1 MALNDGGNV
10 IEPANTLIVGMTG
23 SGKTWFAR
31 RYLINVEPEP
41 ACRFLFDESSRW
53 SKWLPIRPC
62 FTWADCDAA
71 LPSRW
76 VLFNPSKEYPD
87 DYAKAFDQ
95 FCQYVYSASGGG
107 PGSKILAVQ
116 ELWQWCDARTMPRGF
131 RLCTQ
136 AGREQG
142 IQLLLDTQE
151 PHRINSSIIGQTTE
165 LVCFRLDEEKAL
177 ECIRGLRGE
186 PETVMNLPLGQ
197 FIALNRLS
205 RGTLHGKLF

>member
-1 MALNDGGNV
+1 M
-10 IEPANTLIVGMTG
+10 IEPAHILIPGMSG

-31 RYLINVEPEP
+31 RYLINVDPVP

-62 FTWADCDAA
+62 FTWDECNRA

-76 VLFNPSKEYPD
+76 VLFNPSRMYPD
-87 DYAKAFDQ
+87 DYAKGCDE
-95 FCQYVYSASGGG
+95 FCQYVYHTSMSG
-107 PGSKILAVQ
+107 PGRKILGIQ
-116 ELWQWCDARTMPRGF
+116 ELWQWCDTRTMLKGL

-136 AGREQG
+136 AGREHG

-165 LVCFRLDEEKAL
+165 LVCFRLQEPKAWD
-177 ECIRGLRGE
+177 CIKELGFNPDL
-186 PETVMNLPLGQ
+186 VKNFPLGQ
-197 FIALNRLS
+197 FLALNRLS
-205 RGTLHGKLF
+205 GGTLSGRMF